1 MLTKR
6 EQYGLTFS
14 KWVEPTNQKIYN
26 LCRRDEVGIYS
37 YLVFIDQLDLS
48 ELNSIIDEITKAI
61 NGEGYNDLPTSDSY
75 KNISL
80 ELIFPNVIIEED
92 LTVSM
97 EDFKELLL
105 EWIDFI
111 NIQPN
116 QTLNGLIV

>member
-1 MLTKR
+1 MTKR
-6 EQYGLTFS
+6 EEYGLTFS

-37 YLVFIDQLDLS
+37 HLVFIDQLDLS
-48 ELNSIIDEITKAI
+48 ELNSIIDEIKKAI
-61 NGEGYNDLPTSDSY
+61 NGEDYNDLPTSDSY
-75 KNISL
+75 ENISL

-92 LTVSM
+92 LTISM

-111 NIQPN
+111 SIEPS
-116 QTLNGLIV
+116 QTSSNLIV

>member
-37 YLVFIDQLDLS
+37 HLTFIDYLNVG
-48 ELNSIIDEITKAI
+48 ELNAIIEEITNAQ
-61 NGEGYNDLPTSDSY
+61 NGQLYDSLPSSDSY
-75 KNISL
+75 ENISL
-80 ELIFPNVIIEED
+80 ELIFPNVIIEEV

-111 NIQPN
+111 NIQPS
-116 QTLNGLIV
+116 QTSSNLIV

>member
-6 EQYGLTFS
+6 EKYGLTFT
-14 KWVEPTNQKIYN
+14 KWVDPTSQKIYN
-26 LCRRDEVGIYS
+26 ICRRDEVDIYS
-37 YLVFIDQLDLS
+37 HLVFIDQLDLS

-61 NGEGYNDLPTSDSY
+61 NGDDYNDLPTSDSY
-75 KNISL
+75 ENISL
-80 ELIFPNVIIEED
+80 ELVFPNVIIEED

-111 NIQPN
+111 SIEPS
-116 QTLNGLIV
+116 QTSIDLIV